1 MRKRNGHRK
10 LVNKCYYSTIISQTS
25 TTVIVTTGFQLTL
38 GRAWKLVRKT
48 LTHAYNNLGDNYKHG
63 YGDYEDG
70 QEWITPLE
78 CLARACPSQG
88 KTQVYQSQHQMWAKK
103 ED

>member
-1 MRKRNGHRK
+1 MY
-10 LVNKCYYSTIISQTS
+10 KCSYSTITSQTS
-25 TTVIVTTGFQLTL
+25 TIVIADAGFQLTL

-70 QEWITPLE
+70 QEWITLLRMSCTGLSITGKDTDLSITTPNVGKE
-78 CLARACPSQG
+78 RGLA
-88 KTQVYQSQHQMWAKK
+88 QH
-103 ED
+103 